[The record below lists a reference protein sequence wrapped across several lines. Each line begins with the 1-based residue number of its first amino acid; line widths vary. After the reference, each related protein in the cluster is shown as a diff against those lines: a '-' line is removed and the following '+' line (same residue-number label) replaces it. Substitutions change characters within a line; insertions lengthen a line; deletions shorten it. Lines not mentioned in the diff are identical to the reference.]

1 MLIKRL
7 LIFILLPFILSACTG
22 NKCSEEITFTSW
34 GSATEVSILN
44 RIIQNFEEKNPEIK
58 VKFEHIPQNYFQ
70 KLHLLFASNQA
81 PDVIF
86 INNLYLPLYASYLE
100 ELDNL
105 IDKNDYYPESLK
117 SMSYEGSLL
126 AAPRD
131 ISNLVFYRNR
141 ELTDSTPSDINELI
155 NAASKIKP
163 YGMSAERDVY
173 FMLPY
178 ILTFGENIYTASESI
193 KFYKSLEGK
202 SAPAPSDI
210 GSSTM
215 AQMFL
220 DGKIA
225 FYLSGRWMY
234 PKIKEKADFNW
245 DVIPFPGIVP
255 LDSSGWAVSKN
266 SKHKMAAEK
275 FVQYL
280 SSKQNIEYFNSTGL
294 IVPARTDVSK
304 EIDNKVFLEA
314 IERSKVLEIDKNYKT
329 RIDKMNKELFN

>member
-155 NAASKIKP
+155 NATSKIKP
-163 YGMSAERDVY
+163 
-173 FMLPY
+173 
-178 ILTFGENIYTASESI
+178 
-193 KFYKSLEGK
+193 FYKSLEGK

-314 IERSKVLEIDKNYKT
+314 IERSKVLEIDKNYKK